1 MNSKYCETLFRVPQ
15 DSILGLLLF
24 SAYICDMFYDVNDGN
39 IASNGDYNSSN
50 LSPVINKLKENT
62 SNLFQWSRNNH
73 MKTNA
78 D

>member
-1 MNSKYCETLFRVPQ
+1 
-15 DSILGLLLF
+15 
-24 SAYICDMFYDVNDGN
+24 MFYDVNDCN
-39 IASNGDYNSSN
+39 IASNGDDNSSN

-73 MKTNA
+73 MKANA

>member
-24 SAYICDMFYDVNDGN
+24 STYICDMFYDVNDCD
-39 IASNGDYNSSN
+39 IASNGDDNSSN
-50 LSPVINKLKENT
+50 LSPVINKLNENT
-62 SNLFQWSRNNH
+62 SNLFQWSRNNY
-73 MKTNA
+73 MKANA

>member
-1 MNSKYCETLFRVPQ
+1 
-15 DSILGLLLF
+15 
-24 SAYICDMFYDVNDGN
+24 MFYDVNDGN

-78 D
+78 DWLLEPDHVVTIHQRNLQVLVA